1 VIQRLSVA
9 FCPRSLRAGGRGRR
23 TSKTSDM
30 KGTFTPTYGVKVP
43 FMRAVEWVP
52 GWVNVDGMW
61 TG

>member
-1 VIQRLSVA
+1 MIQRLSVA
-9 FCPRSLRAGGRGRR
+9 FCPRSLRAGGWGAPSLENQRHE
-23 TSKTSDM
+23 
-30 KGTFTPTYGVKVP
+30 GTFTPTYGVKVP